1 MNALLHLVE
10 SPEWV
15 RILREEAERTVV
27 AEGWSRTTLAKMVHL
42 DSFLRESQ
50 RVNSVNIG
58 TPPPLHPFLSLLPLS
73 LTQRLVSLMRQ
84 AMKDVTLVDGT
95 VIPKGTFIVAPQ
107 YATHHD
113 ERLHPEPDRFD
124 PSRWAPLDGADDGDS
139 RQVRYVTT
147 TSDFIPFGH
156 GKQAWCVPL
165 FLDSR

>member
-58 TPPPLHPFLSLLPLS
+58 TPPPFQPFFSL
-73 LTQRLVSLMRQ
+73 
-84 AMKDVTLVDGT
+84 
-95 VIPKGTFIVAPQ
+95 
-107 YATHHD
+107 
-113 ERLHPEPDRFD
+113 
-124 PSRWAPLDGADDGDS
+124 
-139 RQVRYVTT
+139 
-147 TSDFIPFGH
+147 
-156 GKQAWCVPL
+156 
-165 FLDSR
+165 